1 MKLAN
6 VAVNGG
12 VRAAIVKEDR
22 LLLLDYDSLASVLA
36 QGTPADQLP
45 VASDIPLDSARLLPP
60 VGPHCKCICVGLNYA
75 SHIAESG
82 LETPTHPMLFAKFP
96 SALIGPTDD
105 IPLPQVSPMI
115 DWECELAVV
124 IGKRVHRAD
133 EREAA
138 DAIGGFTLMNDV
150 SVRDWQLHTSQF
162 LPGKSFDAMTPV
174 GPWMVG
180 VDELGIDPD
189 IEVTTRVDGALM
201 QQGRTS
207 DLVFKP
213 AALVSYISTFCTLE
227 PGDIIATGTTG
238 GVGHVRT
245 PPEYL
250 KDGQVLET
258 AGERLGKLVNRCV
271 DEPATARA

>member
-12 VRAAIVKEDR
+12 TRAARVEDDR
-22 LLLLDYDSLASVLA
+22 LLVLDYDNLASVLA
-36 QGTPADQLP
+36 QGTPAEQLP
-45 VASDIPLDSARLLPP
+45 VVAEIPPASARLLPP
-60 VGPHCKCICVGLNYA
+60 VGAHCKCVCVGLNYA

-82 LETPTHPMLFAKFP
+82 LDTPSHPMLFVKFP

-105 IPLPQVSPMI
+105 IMLPRVSPMI
-115 DWECELAVV
+115 DWECELGVV

-138 DAIGGFTLMNDV
+138 DAIGGFTLLNDV

-180 VDELGIDPD
+180 VDELGPDPD
-189 IEVTTRVDGALM
+189 LEVTTRVDGEVM
-201 QQGRTS
+201 QQARTS

-213 AALVSYISTFCTLE
+213 AALVSYISSFCALE
-227 PGDIIATGTTG
+227 PGDIIATGTPS

-245 PPEYL
+245 PPLYL

-258 AGERLGKLVNRCV
+258 TGEGLGKLTNRCV
-271 DEPATARA
+271 DEPAAA

>member
-12 VRAAIVKEDR
+12 VRAASVKEDR
-22 LLLLDYDSLASVLA
+22 LLLLDYDNLASVLA
-36 QGTPADQLP
+36 QDTPADQLP
-45 VASDIPLDSARLLPP
+45 VVSEIPLESARLLPP
-60 VGPHCKCICVGLNYA
+60 VGQHCKCVCVGLNYA

-82 LETPTHPMLFAKFP
+82 MDTPTHPMLFAKFP

-105 IPLPQVSPMI
+105 IPLPQVSPMV

-138 DAIGGFTLMNDV
+138 DAIGGFTLLNDV

-180 VDELGIDPD
+180 VDELGTEPD
-189 IEVTTRVDGALM
+189 LEVSTLVDGEVM
-201 QQGRTS
+201 QQARTS

-213 AALVSYISTFCTLE
+213 AALISYISTFCTLD
-227 PGDIIATGTTG
+227 PGDIIATGTAG
-238 GVGHVRT
+238 GVGHVRR
-245 PPEYL
+245 PPVYL
-250 KDGQVLET
+250 KNGQILET
-258 AGERLGKLVNRCV
+258 AGEGLGKLSNRCI
-271 DEPATARA
+271 DEPAAAGA